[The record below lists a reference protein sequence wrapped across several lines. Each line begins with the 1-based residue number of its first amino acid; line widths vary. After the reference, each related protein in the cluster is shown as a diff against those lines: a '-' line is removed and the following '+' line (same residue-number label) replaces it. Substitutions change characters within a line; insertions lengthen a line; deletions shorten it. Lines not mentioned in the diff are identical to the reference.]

1 MSEPSSSGRPVI
13 FGLSARLLLLTVVFV
28 MVAEFLIYAPSISRF
43 RKSYLEEVVAEAHLA
58 ALALEATSDAMVSPD
73 LENELLFHA
82 GAYAIVLKRPDRRLL
97 MLSKDMPPK
106 VDATID
112 MTVMGASRWLADA
125 FATLV
130 REKNRV
136 LRVAGDSPKE
146 PDVMVEVVIDETPL
160 REAMYGYSVR
170 ILELSI
176 VISLITAGAVYFSI
190 QWLLVRPM
198 RRITGSM
205 ARFQEDPEDETRI
218 IVPARRADE
227 LGIAERQ
234 LAQMQRELRAALV
247 QKERLATLG
256 AAVAKINHDLR
267 NSLST
272 AMLVHDR
279 LADIDDPEVRKVTP
293 RLFTAIDRAVNLCR
307 QTLNYVGDGVAQ
319 GERAPVDLGDLVADV
334 EDALRMAAEGDER
347 QRALFDL
354 VWENGIDVDIK
365 AAADRRQLARVIE
378 NLASNAAE
386 AGAKTLAFSARREG
400 ARVVLEVADNG
411 PGLPAKARD
420 KLFQPFAGSTRAGGT
435 GLGLV
440 IVRDIVK
447 AHGGEVTLVKS
458 DASGTTFRL
467 DLPATDAVV
476 PA

>member
-1 MSEPSSSGRPVI
+1 MAETSSPKRPVV
-13 FGLSARLLLLTVVFV
+13 FGLSARLLVLTVVFV

-43 RKSYLEEVVAEAHLA
+43 RKTYLEEVVAEAHLA

-106 VDATID
+106 VDVTID
-112 MTVMGASRWLADA
+112 MTVMATTRWLTDA
-125 FATLV
+125 FSTLL
-130 REKNRV
+130 RDRNRV

-160 REAMYGYSVR
+160 REAMYDYSVR

-198 RRITGSM
+198 MRITGSM
-205 ARFQEDPEDETRI
+205 ARFQEDPEDEGRI
-218 IVPARRADE
+218 IVPGGRTDE
-227 LGIAERQ
+227 LGVAERQ
-234 LAQMQRELRAALV
+234 LAHMQREVRASLV
-247 QKERLATLG
+247 QKARLATLG

-293 RLFTAIDRAVNLCR
+293 RLFTAIDHAVNLCR
-307 QTLNYVGDGVAQ
+307 QTLNYVGDGPAQ
-319 GERAPVDLGDLVADV
+319 DGDRAAVVLGGLVAEV
-334 EDALRMAAEGDER
+334 EDALRMAAEGDDR

-354 VWENGIDVDIK
+354 AWNNEIPVDLAIE
-365 AAADRRQLARVIE
+365 ADPRQLARVIE
-378 NLASNAAE
+378 NLARNAAE
-386 AGAKTLAFSARREG
+386 AGARVLTLTARRDG

-411 PGLPAKARD
+411 PGLPAKAKE
-420 KLFQPFAGSTRAGGT
+420 KLFQPFVGSARAGGT

-440 IVRDIVK
+440 IVRDIVR
-447 AHGGEVTLVKS
+447 AHGGEVELVKS
-458 DASGTTFRL
+458 DTTGATFRL
-467 DLPATDAVV
+467 DLPAA
-476 PA
+476 